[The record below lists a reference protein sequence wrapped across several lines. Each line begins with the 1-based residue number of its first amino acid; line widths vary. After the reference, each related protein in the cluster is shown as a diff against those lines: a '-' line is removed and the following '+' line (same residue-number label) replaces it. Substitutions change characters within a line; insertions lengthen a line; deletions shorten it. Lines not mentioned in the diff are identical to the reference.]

1 MQEDYKW
8 FCDTDDI
15 LRDIK
20 VFMRENYIACYDE
33 EGESLILKFNNGQK
47 FKISVNE
54 MK

>member
-20 VFMRENYIACYDE
+20 VFMRENYTACTTKK
-33 EGESLILKFNNGQK
+33 GKALS
-47 FKISVNE
+47 
-54 MK
+54 